1 MGLFLWDSEPSKIF
15 VGDTQISKVFLWDT
29 KVRPSSY
36 EYSYDFR
43 NKSIAICQADWWVF
57 STTSWRT
64 FNSNW
69 ITWNSTFWTI
79 MITPSGLSTA
89 LSNAKKVTLV
99 IDQFKNSGG
108 SNRWRDLISSSN
120 SQASG
125 SKADSKTIVTR
136 VDATNIYSGNYTIST
151 GEHIVTTIIDLVN
164 KKISIDYEWVM
175 SREDSITD
183 AQVTVVK
190 WLSKLRIQ
198 QDTPTIK
205 TVSIKIE

>member
-1 MGLFLWDSEPSKIF
+1 MPFEHELKNAYIGE
-15 VGDTQISKVFLWDT
+15 V
-29 KVRPSSY
+29 Y

-43 NKSIAICQADWWVF
+43 NKSVAICQADWWVF

-99 IDQFKNSGG
+99 IDQFKNANSNN
-108 SNRWRDLISSSN
+108 NRWRDLISSSN

-125 SKADSKTIVTR
+125 SKADFTTIVTR
-136 VDATNIYSGNYTIST
+136 VNATNIYSGNYTIAN
-151 GEHIVTTIIDLVN
+151 GEYIVTTIIDLEN
-164 KKISIDYEWVM
+164 KKLSINYPWIM
-175 SREDSITD
+175 SREDSINDTQI
-183 AQVTVVK
+183 AAVK
-190 WLSKLRIQ
+190 TLSKLRIQ
-198 QDTPTIK
+198 QDTSTIK
-205 TVSIKIE
+205 SVSCTIE